1 MEALSELSVASNI
14 CPKPSKPLI
23 LFLCVLLMDVSEPA
37 GLIEDVDGVAN
48 EVVYLMTFSE
58 GLGTILGTVTWE
70 LKSKHKVTD

>member
-1 MEALSELSVASNI
+1 
-14 CPKPSKPLI
+14 
-23 LFLCVLLMDVSEPA
+23 MDVSEPA